1 MQVVYELSN
10 ESKFLNQYYQ
20 LREECYRVD
29 LKLSEFNGSEEAQDR
44 AGHILIAR
52 RGDRCIGGARI
63 CNASSLLDAIPELQL
78 PSANCCV
85 WERFC
90 LDSEVRSTELARDFC
105 AKLIEYSRIFGFE
118 HAVMLSSFR
127 NARFYRLLHSALG
140 LEFTI
145 GRKIQGIT
153 APQFTGL
160 EHYLSYSTLQPENCL
175 EAMAA

>member
-10 ESKFLNQYYQ
+10 EPKFLNQYYR

-44 AGHILIAR
+44 TGRILIVR
-52 RGDRCIGGARI
+52 RGDRLIGGARI

-78 PSANCCV
+78 PYGNCCV

-105 AKLIEYSRIFGFE
+105 AKLIEYFGFE
-118 HAVMLSSFR
+118 YAVMLSSFR

-140 LEFTI
+140 VEFTI
-145 GRKIQGIT
+145 GGKLQGV
-153 APQFTGL
+153 AASQFAGL
-160 EHYLSYSTLQPENCL
+160 EHYLSYSTLQPEHRSQRI
-175 EAMAA
+175 AA